1 MKLNNFKRLIVE
13 EFPQE
18 TQPTVEKL
26 SFALNPFLEQV
37 VNAFN
42 KNIDFDNLNQEVI
55 EFTVTVDAN
64 GRPTTQTELRSSLRT
79 KVRGY
84 IVIRAQSEDPNGPL
98 PLSTPLISFSQ
109 NESGVR
115 ITGVT
120 GLPANNKFRLTVI
133 SIG

>member
-84 IVIRAQSEDPNGPL
+84 IVIRAKILTDPFLYL
-98 PLSTPLISFSQ
+98 PLLLASLRTS
-109 NESGVR
+109 
-115 ITGVT
+115 
-120 GLPANNKFRLTVI
+120 PACVLQ
-133 SIG
+133 G